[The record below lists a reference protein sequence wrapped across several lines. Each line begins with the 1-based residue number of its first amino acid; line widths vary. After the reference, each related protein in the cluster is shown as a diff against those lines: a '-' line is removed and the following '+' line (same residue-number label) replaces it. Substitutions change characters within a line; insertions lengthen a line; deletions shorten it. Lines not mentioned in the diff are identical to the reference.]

1 MNIKDLNVF
10 ITTAKEQNLTK
21 ASRLLYMTPQGISK
35 IIKNME
41 SECDCGLFLRTG
53 NGMKLSECG
62 KHFLVY
68 AEKMLQEYHEF
79 YYRECPDKQVE
90 RWFAAREGNVAFSLG
105 ECDEELYDVLELE
118 IFPIKLLVNEKH
130 SLSRSAA
137 AGIEKYRTDRDNHSS
152 GAGGI
157 HIYKIYGLIFS
168 GK

>member
-1 MNIKDLNVF
+1 
-10 ITTAKEQNLTK
+10 
-21 ASRLLYMTPQGISK
+21 
-35 IIKNME
+35 
-41 SECDCGLFLRTG
+41 
-53 NGMKLSECG
+53 MKLSECG

-68 AEKMLQEYHEF
+68 AEKMLQEYHDMRNEILHIKQKERGVVDLLPAYGILRLVTPECIEEFRRKYPEIEF

-157 HIYKIYGLIFS
+157 HIYKIYGLYL
-168 GK
+168 